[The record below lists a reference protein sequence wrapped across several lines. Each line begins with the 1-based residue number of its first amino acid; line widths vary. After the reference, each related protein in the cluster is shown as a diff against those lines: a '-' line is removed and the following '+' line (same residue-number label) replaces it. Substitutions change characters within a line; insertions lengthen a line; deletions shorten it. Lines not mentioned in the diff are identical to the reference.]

1 MSKSTLG
8 KVVVVIAVVVVAA
21 LIIYQ
26 KTSNQQVSS
35 NQQLSSGQAAS
46 SGQNVCPAPTNQST
60 SQASQMLSPG
70 EAALQAG
77 LKSGKPTM
85 IVFHSNSCA
94 PCIEM
99 SEIIAQIK
107 PDYEK
112 RVNIIDI
119 LVDDQAEQRLISQFG
134 INTIPTSIFYDKT
147 GKPVGQQIGVIEK
160 EKLTQFLTSLEK

>member
-1 MSKSTLG
+1 MSKSALG
-8 KVVVVIAVVVVAA
+8 KAVVVIAVVVVAA

-26 KTSNQQVSS
+26 KTPNQQVSS
-35 NQQLSSGQAAS
+35 GQGAS

-60 SQASQMLSPG
+60 GQASQTLSPG

-119 LVDDQAEQRLISQFG
+119 LVDDQAEQRLINQFG